1 MEFFKRT
8 SAKKAVVI
16 MELYKSNGLL
26 KCSTARIMIYK
37 LISLNVWEKN
47 SSDCHDVPDMVR

>member
-1 MEFFKRT
+1 MEFFKRI
-8 SAKKAVVI
+8 SAKKAVLI

-37 LISLNVWEKN
+37 LISLNVWEKK
-47 SSDCHDVPDMVR
+47 